1 MQSWIFYDLNKL
13 ARLHVHCCKK
23 HAICLPWRS
32 NISVNRSSPNCNKPV
47 SLLWPLFDII
57 SRHCLASIISRVR
70 PKNIAKVS
78 DWSLLFPIASS
89 LKRSS
94 NGLLRR
100 QVHLMKNRIYKQTL
114 IIKSQKYQMRHYR
127 QLLRVRS
134 IALKE
139 HHRRLKSLEKKSKE
153 SEQSLV
159 QIRNDNVTLL
169 QRFDQFALLSDHPC
183 TQPVEDSIER
193 EWSNP
198 GNFSNQN
205 SMCI

>member
-1 MQSWIFYDLNKL
+1 
-13 ARLHVHCCKK
+13 
-23 HAICLPWRS
+23 
-32 NISVNRSSPNCNKPV
+32 
-47 SLLWPLFDII
+47 
-57 SRHCLASIISRVR
+57 
-70 PKNIAKVS
+70 
-78 DWSLLFPIASS
+78 
-89 LKRSS
+89 
-94 NGLLRR
+94 
-100 QVHLMKNRIYKQTL
+100 MKNRIYKQTL

-169 QRFDQFALLSDHPC
+169 QRFDQFALLYDQPC

-193 EWSNP
+193 E
-198 GNFSNQN
+198 
-205 SMCI
+205 